1 MIFFASSQ
9 LNQADLVAQEAENAG
24 AVEIRQTKAGVE
36 FKGDLETG
44 YRFCMYSRVST
55 RLLQAIFYDDD
66 VRDADELYESTKEI
80 PWEEFITPEKTLKV
94 TKTVQACSYLNSTHF
109 AALRVKD
116 GIIDRI
122 KEKFDDRRPD
132 IDTENPDVTVHI
144 HIHQTKA
151 IWYLDFSGEGL
162 HMRGYRGLQTDA
174 LLKENLASAL
184 LLRSEWSRSITDDST
199 GVLLD
204 PYTGSGTIAIEA
216 ALMASDTAP
225 GLIRGNGYA
234 FMRLPSFDEG
244 LWEKVKAEAEQKRR
258 TAIDNRDI
266 SIFAWDISPLAIKIS
281 QEAARNAGV
290 DGLISFAV
298 KDFSKVT
305 KEDVPSARGYI
316 VTDPPYGV
324 RMKGDNL
331 DKLYKGLGDS
341 LSENFK
347 GWKAVILSAE
357 SELLSNIPMKPERV
371 NTLYNGELECQAA
384 HYTVFTD
391 EEKEELRQKNIRKK
405 EERLAKPLSEGATM
419 VYNRLKKNLGEIKPK
434 MEAEGVTSYR
444 IYDADMKEY
453 AAAIDFYEGRWIVLS
468 EYAPPA
474 TIPAEDAA
482 RRLDELV
489 LATERATG
497 IDVENIFIKQRKEQ
511 KGKNQ
516 YTRLASSNHF
526 NIMHENGLKIL
537 VNFQDY
543 LDTGIF
549 LDHRPIRKYIQE
561 NSENKRFLNLFCYTA
576 TATLNAIKGGA
587 LSTVSVDASST
598 YLDWAME
605 NLKINGYPT
614 NIMNYFY
621 KSDVMDYLYGTYD
634 KFDLIFCDPPT
645 FSNSKMRAMFD
656 VQKDHRKL
664 IKACMMHLNP
674 NGTLIFSNNFRR
686 FRMSEE
692 IMDEFFVKDITEE
705 TIGDDFSDARIHH
718 CFIIK
723 RKVKVNLRPKVRI
736 RQDDAESENGQR

>member
-9 LNQADLVAQEAENAG
+9 LNQADLVAREAELAG
-24 AVEIRQTKAGVE
+24 ATEIRQTKAGIE

-44 YRFCMYSRVST
+44 YRFCMNSRVSS

-66 VRDADELYESTKEI
+66 IRSADELYESTKEI
-80 PWEEFITPEKTLKV
+80 PWEEFLNPEMTLKV
-94 TKTVQACSYLNSTHF
+94 TKTVQQCNYLNSTHF

-122 KEKFDDRRPD
+122 KEKFEDRRPD
-132 IDTENPDVTVHI
+132 IDTENPDITIHI

-151 IWYLDFSGEGL
+151 IWYLDFSGESL
-162 HMRGYRGLQTDA
+162 QRRGYRGLQTDA
-174 LLKENLASAL
+174 LLKEHLASAL
-184 LLRSEWSRSITDDST
+184 LLRSDWKKSFEEDKV

-204 PYTGSGTIAIEA
+204 PYCGSGTIAIEA

-225 GLIRGNGYA
+225 GLVRKEDYA
-234 FMRLPSFDEG
+234 FMRLNSFDEE
-244 LWEKVKAEAEQKRR
+244 LWQKVIDEAEEKRAKALEER
-258 TAIDNRDI
+258 EIAIYG
-266 SIFAWDISPLAIKIS
+266 WDISPLAIKIS
-281 QEAARNAGV
+281 REAAKAAGV
-290 DGLISFAV
+290 EDLITWSV
-298 KDFSKVT
+298 RDFSQVVP
-305 KEDVPSARGYI
+305 EDVPSERGFI

-324 RMKGDNL
+324 RMKTDDM
-331 DKLYKGLGDS
+331 DKLYTDLGDT
-341 LSENFK
+341 LADCFK
-347 GWKAVILSAE
+347 GWKAAILSSE

-371 NTLYNGELECQAA
+371 NSLFNGALQCQAA
-384 HYTVFTD
+384 HYSIFTD
-391 EEKEELRQKNIRKK
+391 EEKEELRQKNLRKK
-405 EERLAKPLSEGATM
+405 AERLAQPLSEGAEM
-419 VYNRLKKNLGEIKPK
+419 AYNRLVKNLREIQPK
-434 MEAEGVTSYR
+434 MEEQGVTCYR

-453 AAAIDFYEGRWIVLS
+453 AAAIDMYEGRWITLS

-497 IDVENIFIKQRKEQ
+497 IDIENIFIKQRSQQ

-516 YTRLASSNHF
+516 YNRLTSSNHF
-526 NIMHENGLKIL
+526 NIVKENGLRVL

-549 LDHRPIRKYIQE
+549 LDHRPVRQYIQD
-561 NSENKRFLNLFCYTA
+561 NVENKRFLNLFCYTG

-605 NLKINGYPT
+605 NLKINDYPT

-634 KFDLIFCDPPT
+634 KFDMIFCDPPT
-645 FSNSKMRAMFD
+645 FSNSKMRNMFD
-656 VQKDHRKL
+656 VQRDHQKL
-664 IKACMMHLNP
+664 IRACMMHLNH
-674 NGTLIFSNNFRR
+674 NGTLIFSNNFRK
-686 FRMSEE
+686 FKMSDE
-692 IMDEFFVKDITEE
+692 IMDEYFVKDITEE
-705 TIGDDFSDARIHH
+705 TIGDDFSDHRIHH
-718 CFIIK
+718 AYIIRK
-723 RKVKVNLRPKVRI
+723 KVKVTLNKDRTPRRKRVEVK
-736 RQDDAESENGQR
+736 DN